1 MAVLWTF
8 YSESLFRS
16 LFKSSVVLAFI
27 FKEDHRESKCVF
39 KAFCFRKM
47 IDQVFFRSYQAR
59 IRTRSLFELVRGSK
73 RDPSQRL

>member
-1 MAVLWTF
+1 MTVLWTF

-27 FKEDHRESKCVF
+27 FKEDHRESNVSSKP
-39 KAFCFRKM
+39 FCFRKM
-47 IDQVFFRSYQAR
+47 IDQVFFRWYQAG
-59 IRTRSLFELVRGSK
+59 IRTCSLFELVRGSK